1 MFLLAVFTWPAAA
14 QEVQKE
20 DTMDRIEL
28 CRKNYT
34 ALFGGEALTGTGTD
48 PELMDILQKYIFGEV
63 FAVGDLDLKT
73 RELITCTV
81 LSVMQTLPQL
91 KAHAAAALT
100 VGVTPVELRE
110 AVYQCAPFVGF
121 PKTLNAVSVVNEVFR
136 ERGISLPL
144 EAQGT
149 VTEADRYRRGATIQH
164 RLYGDKAGQK
174 TTYVPGGVGGDV
186 ARLLTGFCFGDF
198 YTRQG
203 LDLKTRELLVFCMLT
218 TLEADGLLRS
228 HVSGNLELG
237 NTPEILAAA
246 VIQCMP
252 YIGLPP
258 AAKALD
264 ALKSADQLPK
274 PVQAS
279 PSRDNKVRLSRITVD
294 PERLA
299 EYNVYLEEEIEASM
313 RLEPGVL
320 ALYAVADKERP
331 NEITILEIYADE
343 AAYQTHIATP
353 HFRKYKQ
360 GTLDMVQS
368 LSLVDTRPLIPG
380 LKIK

>member
-164 RLYGDKAGQK
+164 RLYGDEAGQK

-246 VIQCMP
+246 VNTVHALYRAATRGKGAGCAKIGRSTAQTGAGVSKPGQQSPVVADHCRSGTAGRIQR
-252 YIGLPP
+252 LPRRGDRG
-258 AAKALD
+258 LD
-264 ALKSADQLPK
+264 A
-274 PVQAS
+274 V
-279 PSRDNKVRLSRITVD
+279 
-294 PERLA
+294 
-299 EYNVYLEEEIEASM
+299 
-313 RLEPGVL
+313 
-320 ALYAVADKERP
+320 
-331 NEITILEIYADE
+331 
-343 AAYQTHIATP
+343 
-353 HFRKYKQ
+353 
-360 GTLDMVQS
+360 GTGCIGS
-368 LSLVDTRPLIPG
+368 LCRS
-380 LKIK
+380 

>member
-63 FAVGDLDLKT
+63 FRCGRSRPEDPRTDYLYGAFGDADPAPAQSP
-73 RELITCTV
+73 C
-81 LSVMQTLPQL
+81 SSSSHGGC
-91 KAHAAAALT
+91 HARRT
-100 VGVTPVELRE
+100 RE

-164 RLYGDKAGQK
+164 RLYGDEAGQK

-252 YIGLPP
+252 YIGCHPR
-258 AAKALD
+258 
-264 ALKSADQLPK
+264 Q
-274 PVQAS
+274 
-279 PSRDNKVRLSRITVD
+279 RRW
-294 PERLA
+294 
-299 EYNVYLEEEIEASM
+299 M
-313 RLEPGVL
+313 R
-320 ALYAVADKERP
+320 
-331 NEITILEIYADE
+331 
-343 AAYQTHIATP
+343 
-353 HFRKYKQ
+353 
-360 GTLDMVQS
+360 
-368 LSLVDTRPLIPG
+368 
-380 LKIK
+380 